1 MRFEDTSKNINIYN
15 QGWND
20 CKAEMKAALEK
31 AQLNEAYAMHDRLC
45 AQAEL
50 ADIHN
55 SHKFIMDEKCSSQE
69 KHCGC
74 VPLLRAELT
83 ALKAANEL
91 QLQALIENKK
101 DTIKKEALIETALAW
116 KTDLEKA
123 EAEITEF
130 AEYARLNADAASEA
144 NLEADLY
151 KKEFVSTYEELRTL
165 KGAINWYFKN
175 LQVGITDEVLSLA
188 FHSFKN
194 KQAKADLRGDDEA

>member
-1 MRFEDTSKNINIYN
+1 MKLSKEQVEGINLVDLACSVYVS
-15 QGWND
+15 GLRLRETVLELYTD
-20 CKAEMKAALEK
+20 LEK
-31 AQLNEAYAMHDRLC
+31 V
-45 AQAEL
+45 QAEL

-130 AEYARLNADAASEA
+130 AEYARLNADAASGL
-144 NLEADLY
+144 NLALAELWELVDAVDY
-151 KKEFVSTYEELRTL
+151 NSTNVFCNDISGR
-165 KGAINWYFKN
+165 NWFDRRN
-175 LQVGITDEVLSLA
+175 
-188 FHSFKN
+188 
-194 KQAKADLRGDDEA
+194 DLRRE